1 MKRDWKLPR
10 RASTIESLV
19 SLLINPV
26 HTPKSAKYGRMQHS
40 NWKCSGWWGV
50 GKGVTL
56 TRHSEGRKKEL
67 RELKGVILTGLFT
80 SRQPVKSEAN
90 DAMTGNVSQV
100 PIQTWQ
106 VIDQQGKI
114 KRPVKTASRRGRQ
127 RQQTTK
133 SWVDITLL
141 CPYLPRKWN
150 EKFRAFRVSKTVWRI
165 LLFLIECK
173 GLVWGNHISMT
184 IGLAWARFEK
194 REEFLNSSLFSN
206 RAYAKPNVMEMW
218 LPQTNP

>member
-56 TRHSEGRKKEL
+56 SRHSEGRKKEL
-67 RELKGVILTGLFT
+67 RELKDVILTGLFT

-90 DAMTGNVSQV
+90 DARKRFSSTYQNVESNWPTGKNKKACQ
-100 PIQTWQ
+100 I
-106 VIDQQGKI
+106 
-114 KRPVKTASRRGRQ
+114 ASWSGRQ
-127 RQQTTK
+127 RQQTTE
-133 SWVDITLL
+133 SWVDITFL
-141 CPYLPRKWN
+141 CRYLPHKWN
-150 EKFRAFRVSKTVWRI
+150 LRSALFEAQLPRFFR
-165 LLFLIECK
+165 C
-173 GLVWGNHISMT
+173 
-184 IGLAWARFEK
+184 
-194 REEFLNSSLFSN
+194 REDTS
-206 RAYAKPNVMEMW
+206 W
-218 LPQTNP
+218 